1 VRSVEVWVVIFGLL
15 ISLLPL
21 IISVLVL
28 LHIIRTL
35 DAIRIDVR
43 RIADRVDTPQRTQSA
58 E

>member
-1 VRSVEVWVVIFGLL
+1 MRSVEVWVVIFGLL

-28 LHIIRTL
+28 LHIIRAL

>member
-1 VRSVEVWVVIFGLL
+1 MIFVGFL
-15 ISLLPL
+15 IWLLPL
-21 IISVLVL
+21 IIAVLVL

-35 DAIRIDVR
+35 DAIRTDVR

>member
-1 VRSVEVWVVIFGLL
+1 VIFGLL

-35 DAIRIDVR
+35 DAIRTDVR
-43 RIADRVDTPQRTQSA
+43 RIADRVDTPQRTRSA